1 MSTLFCSGLC
11 QAKIAAAE
19 LWRTYSENY
28 KSHQARY
35 PNPKNKYRQKRLDR
49 QLSNPEHGT
58 DMIAQMER
66 DGVPFKI
73 RRQSSECDPGRP
85 GMNGVDGDDVED
97 VDMEDPACI
106 QDEYRALTEGE
117 NGLGMLADVQD
128 RTTDRTVDTVPTIA
142 ALRRDSP
149 RPVVMRDS
157 PRAMA
162 IMDSPCP
169 AADHSPSLLLT
180 DKSCVPPKAASISPC
195 ASEPDFHGRVSSRQ
209 FSPDICSS
217 MTSSASYDAAV
228 STPESTSLCSST
240 HDGIAAS
247 DMFFNGKQKQQL
259 LQHQQQPEYK
269 RSERGLSYL
278 FPSLNDQK
286 LSLLDKVWITVVRH
300 KNNYFLGWHEDTLAP
315 VDPLI
320 RPKMVVTAELYRE
333 YCHRN
338 AMKYDSNLQFCM
350 ESPEPWACEFR
361 EKLRRAPCQGGFGSL
376 CEVKLEAGRLWREYS
391 GKYRMHNI
399 VKWHMDMNNMTT
411 SGAAATDGSVD
422 VEQQKGDVKSES
434 PVQSAATFSPEPA
447 GHVDLPG
454 HNAAML
460 VEVDLTKKQN
470 HVYDDSPVQ
479 PSRGPS
485 SAEMGPVKCPV
496 ATCTPTIVRPS
507 TSLNSSSDNL
517 HTSPSIPA
525 DSDSTDDGSSMQLDS
540 LFRPL
545 PKNLSVFEQMC
556 VWLERHRRNYFVGY
570 SPGELA
576 QLEEHLRPQMFVT
589 KEVFEK
595 TVSESMIDVLNKVD
609 TIMRCDESWARVY
622 QEKLR
627 SFDGGFVSFEEALT
641 QAVILWATRQPSAS
655 QSSAKLYSKQ
665 DRVHS
670 IAVTTTETP
679 TGNGNSSLSAVTR
692 MSPSQ
697 LTGVIRTRPQYQSSS
712 GCVVAVTAP
721 VDSSSENGTRNYAI
735 TENATNPPCERET
748 ATVALKS
755 GAVPGPVVAD
765 CSHTTSVITA
775 ARARKVASPIDAI
788 WQCQAALRTVCADDP
803 CRSWEQRLQPC
814 LPTLRQV
821 LGADYRCPERL
832 SDCMVDL
839 LLATIHQR
847 LLASEVGHQANS

>member
-1 MSTLFCSGLC
+1 
-11 QAKIAAAE
+11 
-19 LWRTYSENY
+19 
-28 KSHQARY
+28 
-35 PNPKNKYRQKRLDR
+35 
-49 QLSNPEHGT
+49 
-58 DMIAQMER
+58 MER
-66 DGVPFKI
+66 CDVPFKI
-73 RRQSSECDPGRP
+73 RRQSSECDPGRL
-85 GMNGVDGDDVED
+85 GLNGVEIDDVED
-97 VDMEDPACI
+97 VDIEDAVCI
-106 QDEYRALTEGE
+106 QYEYSALTEGE
-117 NGLGMLADVQD
+117 NGLGMLTDVRERD
-128 RTTDRTVDTVPTIA
+128 TDRTVDTSPTTA
-142 ALRRDSP
+142 AVRRDSP
-149 RPVVMRDS
+149 HAAAMMDS
-157 PRAMA
+157 PR
-162 IMDSPCP
+162 PT
-169 AADHSPSLLLT
+169 ADHSPSLLLS
-180 DKSCVPPKAASISPC
+180 DKSCVPQKAASVSPC
-195 ASEPDFHGRVSSRQ
+195 ANEPDFHGRISSRQ
-209 FSPDICSS
+209 FSPDMCSS
-217 MTSSASYDAAV
+217 MTPGASYDAVV

-240 HDGIAAS
+240 HDMIATS

-259 LQHQQQPEYK
+259 LQQPEYK

-411 SGAAATDGSVD
+411 SGAASTDTTSVD
-422 VEQQKGDVKSES
+422 GQVEQQKGNVKSES
-434 PVQSAATFSPEPA
+434 PVQVRLSPEPA
-447 GHVDLPG
+447 GHIDLPG
-454 HNAAML
+454 HNAALL
-460 VEVDLTKKQN
+460 VEVDLTKKPN

-479 PSRGPS
+479 PSCRTISVELGQ
-485 SAEMGPVKCPV
+485 VNCPV

-507 TSLNSSSDNL
+507 TSSNSSSDNL
-517 HTSPSIPA
+517 CTPPSLPA
-525 DSDSTDDGSSMQLDS
+525 YSDPTDECSSMQLDS

-609 TIMRCDESWARVY
+609 TIMRCDESWARAY
-622 QEKLR
+622 QDKLR

-641 QAVILWATRQPSAS
+641 QAVILWETRQPSAC

-665 DRVHS
+665 DNVHC

-679 TGNGNSSLSAVTR
+679 TGNGNSSLAAVTR

-697 LTGVIRTRPQYQSSS
+697 LTGVIRSRPRYQSSS
-712 GCVVAVTAP
+712 GCVVAVAAS
-721 VDSSSENGTRNYAI
+721 VDSASESHTRNYAV
-735 TENATNPPCERET
+735 TENATKLPCEHET

-755 GAVPGPVVAD
+755 GAASVVAD
-765 CSHTTSVITA
+765 CSHTASVITD

-788 WQCQAALRTVCADDP
+788 WQCQDTLRTVCADDP

-847 LLASEVGHQANS
+847 LAASEVGHQANSWICDGLVSWIAPDACVCVRVCACMCVYVRVCAYVCVHIILI